1 MREKTPP
8 LLLFILLGLFLM
20 VMLPA
25 AGDVRCDQLVS
36 GCRSGPPCCTQGS
49 CRPYRTVWYG
59 SICGCDDGD
68 PNVELNKDVG
78 DAHNYLVS
86 RGYCQTYTGSGYS
99 QYDYTKGLAPWN
111 RCRYHA
117 IRNPNNRMID
127 YKDGP
132 EPNPQPAY
140 FCNGNADLTIS
151 WGCVYNTI
159 YQWHYVC

>member
-1 MREKTPP
+1 MRETTPLP
-8 LLLFILLGLFLM
+8 LLFILLCLFFV

-25 AGDVRCDQLVS
+25 AGDVRCDQLVN

-49 CRPYRTVWYG
+49 CPPYRNVWYG

-68 PNVELNKDVG
+68 PNIPLNTNVG
-78 DAHNYLVS
+78 DAHQYLVA
-86 RGYCQTYTGSGYS
+86 RGYCQTYTGAGYS
-99 QYDYTKGLAPWN
+99 QTDYTKGLPTWN

-117 IRNPNNRMID
+117 IRTENNLLII

-140 FCNGNADLTIS
+140 FCNGNADLTSS
-151 WGCVYNTI
+151 WSCVYNTI
-159 YQWHYVC
+159 FQWHAVC